1 MKKKTILMVAG
12 FIIFFLGFIALVLS
26 LVGLQLS
33 LLTFIDAPGKTFGFV
48 VRLLMIFGGV
58 IMVYVAKVEP

>member
-1 MKKKTILMVAG
+1 MVAG

-33 LLTFIDAPGKTFGFV
+33 MLTFIDAPGKTFGLV
-48 VRLLMIFGGV
+48 VRILMIFGGV